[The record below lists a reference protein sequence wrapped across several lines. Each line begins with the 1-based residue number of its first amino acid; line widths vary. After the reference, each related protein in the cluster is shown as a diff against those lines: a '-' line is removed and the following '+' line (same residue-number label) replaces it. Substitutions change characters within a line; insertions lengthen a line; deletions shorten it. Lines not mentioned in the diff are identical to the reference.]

1 MRPDWQISKGKGSGF
16 PKKKKK
22 KYILFFKGLKKIVL
36 LDIAII
42 FLSR

>member
-16 PKKKKK
+16 QKKK